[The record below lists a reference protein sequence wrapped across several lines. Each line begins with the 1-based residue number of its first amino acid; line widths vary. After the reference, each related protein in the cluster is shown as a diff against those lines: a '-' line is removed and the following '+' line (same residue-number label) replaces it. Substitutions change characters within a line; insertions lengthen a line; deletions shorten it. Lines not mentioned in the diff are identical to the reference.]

1 MDFLK
6 MTREDIEEL
15 EQDTSHQT
23 ALEETGFWGRQGAGL
38 MILCEKTGRFLLPLR
53 SEEVLEPSTWG
64 TWGGA
69 INDGEDPK
77 EAALREMT
85 EEIGVQINPKEIYE
99 LYVFA
104 SGDFRYTTFVA
115 IVDHEFTL
123 DLSDRDQFWETA
135 DAKWFKLK
143 DLPDNLHFGLKA
155 ILDDDFASKILN
167 HLSSTII
174 KNKRSRENLFEY

>member
-1 MDFLK
+1 M
-6 MTREDIEEL
+6 RDISLFEM

-99 LYVFA
+99 LYVFS
-104 SGDFRYTTFVA
+104 SGNFRYTTFIA

-123 DLSDRDQFWETA
+123 DLSDRDQFWETE
-135 DAKWFKLK
+135 KSQWFKLQNFPK
-143 DLPDNLHFGLKA
+143 NLHFGLQA
-155 ILDDDFASKILN
+155 IMDDYSASKTLKE
-167 HLSSTII
+167 LSSTII
-174 KNKRSRENLFEY
+174 KSKKSRENLLSY